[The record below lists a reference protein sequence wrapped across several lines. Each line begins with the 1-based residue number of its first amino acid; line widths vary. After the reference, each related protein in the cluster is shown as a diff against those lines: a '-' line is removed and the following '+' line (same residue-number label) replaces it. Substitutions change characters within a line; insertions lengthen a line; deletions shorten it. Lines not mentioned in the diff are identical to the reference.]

1 MAESLPDILN
11 VDQAAQFLHVSR
23 NTAYELVRRGVLPHA
38 HVGRRIVLSRQQLVQ
53 WVESGGGSKDHLL
66 GIHHSA
72 NDHARAQTG
81 RQVVPFRRKRAR
93 A

>member
-1 MAESLPDILN
+1 MPADGPVLTVE
-11 VDQAAQFLHVSR
+11 QAAELLHIGR

-38 HVGRRIVLSRQQLVQ
+38 HVGRRIVLSRQQLVE

-66 GIHHSA
+66 GIHASA
-72 NDHARAQTG
+72 NDHARVQTG
-81 RQVVPFRRKRAR
+81 RQVVPIRRKCAR